1 MPTHM
6 KITPHNIV
14 NHELIG
20 LNVYIVRHANPNS
33 NNIKGIVIFE
43 TKNMLI
49 IKKENGKIIKV
60 TKNGIFRFTLP
71 DKTVV
76 EVDGNL
82 IKYRPEDRLK
92 RVFRRKW

>member
-1 MPTHM
+1 M

-20 LNVYIVRHANPNS
+20 LNVYIARHANPNN

-60 TKNGIFRFTLP
+60 TKDGILRFTLP